1 MSCKVIFFLDY
12 KRALYIQEEMS
23 CYRVEGTLTKVIP
36 QKTISKLSFA
46 PDSDPKLDPP
56 DIDESSR
63 FGMGMRARDKA
74 KGGGVKFRVRN

>member
-1 MSCKVIFFLDY
+1 M
-12 KRALYIQEEMS
+12 
-23 CYRVEGTLTKVIP
+23 EGTLTKVIP